1 MSTNLPKSR
10 DRLQKAILKK
20 EKEFQKAQ
28 DEGKSNPELNSIYKE
43 LKELR
48 LQFELSGPGMEAV
61 AKSL

>member
-10 DRLQKAILKK
+10 DRLQKALLKK

-28 DEGKSNPELNSIYKE
+28 DDGKSNPELNSIYKA

-48 LQFELSGPGMEAV
+48 LQLDLTKPGMEEFAR
-61 AKSL
+61 SL